1 MIKIELK
8 NFKIS
13 NDLPFVLIT
22 GPCVIENES
31 HSLFMA
37 EKINKICDKLKINFI
52 YKSSFDK
59 ANRSSIESSR
69 GVGIKEAMKIF
80 NEIESE
86 FSGIILKVLINDGTP
101 VEFDQ
106 DLFIISSDLFSSK
119 SS

>member
-37 EKINKICDKLKINFI
+37 EKINKICDKLKINFV

-59 ANRSSIESSR
+59 ANRSNIESRR
-69 GVGIKEAMKIF
+69 GVDIKEAIKIF
-80 NEIESE
+80 LAS
-86 FSGIILKVLINDGTP
+86 FMPTP
-101 VEFDQ
+101 LLLSMFDLLALSKL
-106 DLFIISSDLFSSK
+106 DL
-119 SS
+119 